1 MSERP
6 DSAYRHAH
14 FVTSELTHHYGPN
27 VHILSDPLALTQ
39 LARLCQPVTEQPLF
53 NQLIS
58 SLYLHLLR
66 TVINA
71 ELPRRTERV
80 ATRMAASTPRAV
92 LETEY
97 VDRTTRLVVV
107 DIARAGILPSQVCF
121 DFCNTILEPSG
132 VRCDHLVMSRT
143 TNEAQQVSGALI
155 SGGKIGGPIGDRVVI
170 LPDPMGA
177 TGTSLVTAISHYKQQ
192 HPEAARKWIT
202 MNLIVTPEFIRA
214 MHKAHPEVI
223 IYALRLD
230 RGMSPPDVLASVPGQ
245 FPDEES
251 GLNDHDYIV
260 PGGGGFG
267 ELMNNA
273 FV

>member
-1 MSERP
+1 
-6 DSAYRHAH
+6 
-14 FVTSELTHHYGPN
+14 
-27 VHILSDPLALTQ
+27 
-39 LARLCQPVTEQPLF
+39 
-53 NQLIS
+53 
-58 SLYLHLLR
+58 
-66 TVINA
+66 
-71 ELPRRTERV
+71 
-80 ATRMAASTPRAV
+80 
-92 LETEY
+92 
-97 VDRTTRLVVV
+97 
-107 DIARAGILPSQVCF
+107 
-121 DFCNTILEPSG
+121 
-132 VRCDHLVMSRT
+132 MSRT